1 MLQGVTEQSCSARDV
16 VTLCVPAGRHG
27 ARRRSTGLSARYHDA
42 SVTAQ
47 PGIRRAAAPLGS
59 IVPGNKI
66 CDNTSPPG
74 TCRAPQRQQQSPGV
88 RESLGQ
94 GGRREHEERHVST
107 DIQEAYVY
115 CRAVTRQHAKNFYY
129 AFLFLP
135 KAQRDAIYT
144 VYAFCRYCD
153 DIADD
158 DQALLTQHALLQHWR
173 QELDNCYAGTPTHR
187 ITQAL
192 QQTVT
197 HYAIPKHYFEELI
210 CGVEMDLAIQRYA
223 TFSDLE
229 QYCYRV
235 ASVVGLACLPIF
247 GATHAGVQ
255 SYAQN
260 LGLALQLTN
269 IIRDVKEDA
278 ERGRI
283 YLPLEDLR
291 TFQYSETELLQQRYT
306 AAFVALM
313 HFQQQRAAAYY
324 QKAAA
329 CLMPGDRAKLV
340 APEIMAAIYRTTL
353 RKIVRHRYNVFRGR
367 TSLPTLQKVLIWLE
381 TALRQYRPS
390 SSGNS
395 L

>member
-1 MLQGVTEQSCSARDV
+1 MNT
-16 VTLCVPAGRHG
+16 
-27 ARRRSTGLSARYHDA
+27 DA
-42 SVTAQ
+42 
-47 PGIRRAAAPLGS
+47 
-59 IVPGNKI
+59 
-66 CDNTSPPG
+66 
-74 TCRAPQRQQQSPGV
+74 
-88 RESLGQ
+88 
-94 GGRREHEERHVST
+94 
-107 DIQEAYVY
+107 QEAYAY

-158 DQALLTQHALLQHWR
+158 DHARPTQHALLQQWR
-173 QELDNCYAGTPTHR
+173 QELDNCYAGKPTHR
-187 ITQAL
+187 ISQAL
-192 QQTVT
+192 QRTVMQ
-197 HYAIPKHYFEELI
+197 YAIPKHYFEELI
-210 CGVEMDLAIQRYA
+210 CGVEMDLTIQRYA
-223 TFSDLE
+223 TFSELE

-247 GATHAGVQ
+247 GAHHAGAQ
-255 SYAQN
+255 SYARN

-283 YLPLEDLR
+283 YLPIEDLR
-291 TFQYSETELLQQRYT
+291 AFQYPETDLLQRRYT
-306 AAFVALM
+306 AAFIALM
-313 HFQQQRAAAYY
+313 HFQQQRAVEYY
-324 QKAAA
+324 QKAAT
-329 CLMPGDRAKLV
+329 CLLPGDRAKLV
-340 APEIMAAIYRTTL
+340 APEIMAAIYRATL

-367 TSLPTLQKVLIWLE
+367 TSLPTLHKVLLALRVFGQIWLE
-381 TALRQYRPS
+381 NALLQYRQS

>member
-1 MLQGVTEQSCSARDV
+1 MT
-16 VTLCVPAGRHG
+16 T
-27 ARRRSTGLSARYHDA
+27 DA
-42 SVTAQ
+42 Q
-47 PGIRRAAAPLGS
+47 
-59 IVPGNKI
+59 K
-66 CDNTSPPG
+66 
-74 TCRAPQRQQQSPGV
+74 
-88 RESLGQ
+88 
-94 GGRREHEERHVST
+94 
-107 DIQEAYVY
+107 AYAY

-158 DQALLTQHALLQHWR
+158 DHHALATQHVLLQHWR
-173 QELDNCYAGTPTHR
+173 QELENCYAGKPTHR

-192 QQTVT
+192 QRTVT
-197 HYAIPKHYFEELI
+197 HYVIPKHYFEELI
-210 CGVEMDLAIQRYA
+210 CGVEMDLTIRRYA
-223 TFSDLE
+223 TFSELA

-247 GATHAGVQ
+247 GANHAGIQ
-255 SYAQN
+255 SYARN

-283 YLPLEDLR
+283 YLPIEDLR
-291 TFQYSETELLQQRYT
+291 AFQYPETDLLQQRYT
-306 AAFVALM
+306 TAFVALM
-313 HFQQQRAAAYY
+313 HFQQQRAAEYY

-329 CLMPGDRAKLV
+329 CLLPGDRAKLV

-367 TSLPTLQKVLIWLE
+367 TSLPTVQKVLIALRVFGRIWLE
-381 TALRQYRPS
+381 TSLLQSRQS
-390 SSGNS
+390 ASGNP

>member
-1 MLQGVTEQSCSARDV
+1 VNT
-16 VTLCVPAGRHG
+16 
-27 ARRRSTGLSARYHDA
+27 DA
-42 SVTAQ
+42 
-47 PGIRRAAAPLGS
+47 
-59 IVPGNKI
+59 
-66 CDNTSPPG
+66 
-74 TCRAPQRQQQSPGV
+74 
-88 RESLGQ
+88 
-94 GGRREHEERHVST
+94 
-107 DIQEAYVY
+107 QEAYAY
-115 CRAVTRQHAKNFYY
+115 CREVTRQHAKNFYY

-158 DQALLTQHALLQHWR
+158 DHTLTSQRALLQHWR
-173 QELDNCYAGTPTHR
+173 QELDKCYAGEPTHR

-192 QQTVT
+192 QRTVA

-223 TFSDLE
+223 TFSELE

-247 GATHAGVQ
+247 GANHAGVQ
-255 SYAQN
+255 SYARN

-283 YLPLEDLR
+283 YLPIEDLQA
-291 TFQYSETELLQQRYT
+291 FQYSETDLLQQRYT
-306 AAFVALM
+306 AAFIALM
-313 HFQQQRAAAYY
+313 HFQQQRAVEYY
-324 QKAAA
+324 QKAAT
-329 CLMPGDRAKLV
+329 CLLPGDRARLI

-367 TSLPTLQKVLIWLE
+367 TSLLTLQKVLIALCVYGHIWLE
-381 TALRQYRPS
+381 TALLQSRKSPS
-390 SSGNS
+390 RNA

>member
-1 MLQGVTEQSCSARDV
+1 M
-16 VTLCVPAGRHG
+16 
-27 ARRRSTGLSARYHDA
+27 
-42 SVTAQ
+42 
-47 PGIRRAAAPLGS
+47 
-59 IVPGNKI
+59 
-66 CDNTSPPG
+66 
-74 TCRAPQRQQQSPGV
+74 
-88 RESLGQ
+88 
-94 GGRREHEERHVST
+94 ST
-107 DIQEAYVY
+107 DTQEAYAY

-158 DQALLTQHALLQHWR
+158 DHALMTQHALLQHWR
-173 QELDNCYAGTPTHR
+173 QELDHCYAGTPTHR

-197 HYAIPKHYFEELI
+197 HYAIPRHYFEELI
-210 CGVEMDLAIQRYA
+210 CGVEMDLAVQRYA

-255 SYAQN
+255 SYARN

-283 YLPLEDLR
+283 YLPLEDLQA
-291 TFQYSETELLQQRYT
+291 FQYSETELLQQRYT
-306 AAFVALM
+306 SAFVALM

-329 CLMPGDRAKLV
+329 CLMPGDRARLV

-367 TSLPTLQKVLIWLE
+367 TSLPTLQKVLIALRVFGYIRLE

>member
-1 MLQGVTEQSCSARDV
+1 VNT
-16 VTLCVPAGRHG
+16 
-27 ARRRSTGLSARYHDA
+27 DA
-42 SVTAQ
+42 
-47 PGIRRAAAPLGS
+47 
-59 IVPGNKI
+59 
-66 CDNTSPPG
+66 
-74 TCRAPQRQQQSPGV
+74 
-88 RESLGQ
+88 
-94 GGRREHEERHVST
+94 
-107 DIQEAYVY
+107 QEAYAY
-115 CRAVTRQHAKNFYY
+115 CRDVTRQHAKNFYY

-158 DQALLTQHALLQHWR
+158 DHALTTQHALLQHWR
-173 QELDNCYAGTPTHR
+173 QELDNCYAGKPTHR

-192 QQTVT
+192 QRTVT

-210 CGVEMDLAIQRYA
+210 CGVEMDLTIQRYA
-223 TFSDLE
+223 TFSELA

-247 GATHAGVQ
+247 GANHTGVQ
-255 SYAQN
+255 SYARN

-283 YLPLEDLR
+283 YLPIEDLHA
-291 TFQYSETELLQQRYT
+291 FQYPETDLLQQRYT
-306 AAFVALM
+306 AAFNALM
-313 HFQQQRAAAYY
+313 HFQQQRAVEYY
-324 QKAAA
+324 QKATT
-329 CLMPGDRAKLV
+329 CLLPGDRAKLV

-353 RKIVRHRYNVFRGR
+353 HKIVRHRYNVFRGR
-367 TSLPTLQKVLIWLE
+367 TSLPTLQKVLISLGVFGHIWLE
-381 TALRQYRPS
+381 NTLLQYRQS

>member
-1 MLQGVTEQSCSARDV
+1 MNT
-16 VTLCVPAGRHG
+16 
-27 ARRRSTGLSARYHDA
+27 DA
-42 SVTAQ
+42 
-47 PGIRRAAAPLGS
+47 
-59 IVPGNKI
+59 
-66 CDNTSPPG
+66 
-74 TCRAPQRQQQSPGV
+74 
-88 RESLGQ
+88 
-94 GGRREHEERHVST
+94 
-107 DIQEAYVY
+107 QEAYAY
-115 CRAVTRQHAKNFYY
+115 CRDVTRQHAKNFYY

-158 DQALLTQHALLQHWR
+158 DHVLPTQHALLQHWR
-173 QELDNCYAGTPTHR
+173 QELDNCYAGKPTHR

-192 QQTVT
+192 ERTVT
-197 HYAIPKHYFEELI
+197 HYVIPKHYFEELI
-210 CGVEMDLAIQRYA
+210 CGVEMDLTIQRYA
-223 TFSDLE
+223 TFSELE

-247 GATHAGVQ
+247 GANHAGMQ
-255 SYAQN
+255 SYARN

-283 YLPLEDLR
+283 YLPIEELLA
-291 TFQYSETELLQQRYT
+291 FQYPETDLLQQRYT

-313 HFQQQRAAAYY
+313 HFQHQRAVEYY
-324 QKAAA
+324 QKAAT
-329 CLMPGDRAKLV
+329 CLLSGDRAKLV

-353 RKIVRHRYNVFRGR
+353 RKIVRQRYNVFRGR
-367 TSLPTLQKVLIWLE
+367 TSLPTLQKVLIALRVFGHIWLE
-381 TALRQYRPS
+381 TTLLQYRQS